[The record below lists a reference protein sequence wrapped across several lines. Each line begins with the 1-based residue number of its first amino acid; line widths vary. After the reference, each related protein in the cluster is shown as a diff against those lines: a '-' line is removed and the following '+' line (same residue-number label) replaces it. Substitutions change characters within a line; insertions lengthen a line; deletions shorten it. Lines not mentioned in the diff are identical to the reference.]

1 MNDLARTP
9 MQIGTTIQR
18 ARNRIKQARE
28 KCPRCNDKSKAYWDA
43 IERQHYAK
51 AAKIAAE
58 GAAIMAGKA
67 IDKIKGGG

>member
-1 MNDLARTP
+1 MTW
-9 MQIGTTIQR
+9 
-18 ARNRIKQARE
+18 
-28 KCPRCNDKSKAYWDA
+28 RCRDKSKAYWDA